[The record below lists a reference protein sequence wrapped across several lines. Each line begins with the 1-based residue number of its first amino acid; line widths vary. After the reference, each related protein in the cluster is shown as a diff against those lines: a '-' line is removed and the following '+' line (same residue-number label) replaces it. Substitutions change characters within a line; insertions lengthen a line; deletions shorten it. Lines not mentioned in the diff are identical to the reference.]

1 MSENRAEAR
10 ISLDNIEQNY
20 RYLRQKAG
28 ENCIVMAVVKAD
40 AYGHGAV
47 EVCRRLAA
55 AGETHFAVA
64 CMEEAALLRSSG
76 IAGELLVLGI
86 TPQELYGS
94 IAAYNVVQTV
104 ASYTYAAQLAA
115 CGPVRVH
122 IKVDTGMSRLGLYC
136 HTLDDVE
143 RTASEIERIAALP
156 GLKVEGIFTH
166 FAESDAPQS
175 DFTHRQFGVFSALLA
190 ELKARGVDCGLR
202 HCCNSAGILNFPE
215 MHLDMVRAGIALYG
229 CDPSPESRD
238 SELRPA
244 MSLHSRV
251 AFVSRIR
258 PGDTVSYGRSYTAER
273 PLDTAVISIGYAD
286 GLSRA
291 LSGRWSVR
299 INGRPAPLIG
309 KICMDLCVADVTGI
323 PCAPGDDVVVFGPD
337 NSAEAMADRLGTIH
351 YELLCSVKNRVPRRY
366 I

>member
-1 MSENRAEAR
+1 
-10 ISLDNIEQNY
+10 
-20 RYLRQKAG
+20 
-28 ENCIVMAVVKAD
+28 
-40 AYGHGAV
+40 
-47 EVCRRLAA
+47 
-55 AGETHFAVA
+55 
-64 CMEEAALLRSSG
+64 
-76 IAGELLVLGI
+76 
-86 TPQELYGS
+86 
-94 IAAYNVVQTV
+94 
-104 ASYTYAAQLAA
+104 
-115 CGPVRVH
+115 
-122 IKVDTGMSRLGLYC
+122 
-136 HTLDDVE
+136 
-143 RTASEIERIAALP
+143 
-156 GLKVEGIFTH
+156 
-166 FAESDAPQS
+166 
-175 DFTHRQFGVFSALLA
+175 
-190 ELKARGVDCGLR
+190 
-202 HCCNSAGILNFPE
+202 
-215 MHLDMVRAGIALYG
+215 MVRAGIALYG

>member
-1 MSENRAEAR
+1 
-10 ISLDNIEQNY
+10 
-20 RYLRQKAG
+20 
-28 ENCIVMAVVKAD
+28 
-40 AYGHGAV
+40 
-47 EVCRRLAA
+47 
-55 AGETHFAVA
+55 
-64 CMEEAALLRSSG
+64 MEEAALLRRSG
-76 IAGELLVLGI
+76 IRGELLVLGI
-86 TPQELYGS
+86 TPQELYPA
-94 IAAYNVVQTV
+94 IAEYDVVQTV
-104 ASYTYAAQLAA
+104 SSLAYASQLAD

-122 IKVDTGMSRLGLYC
+122 IKIDTGMSRLGLYC
-136 HTLDDVE
+136 HTPEDVA
-143 RTASEIERIAALP
+143 RTAEDVARIAALP

-166 FAESDAPQS
+166 FAESDAPRS
-175 DFTHRQFGVFSALLA
+175 DFTRRQFAVFSALLA
-190 ELKARGVDCGLR
+190 ELERRGVDCGLR

-238 SELRPA
+238 AGLRPA

-258 PGDTVSYGRSYTAER
+258 PGDTVSYGRSYTADR

-286 GLSRA
+286 GLPRA

-337 NSAEAMADRLGTIH
+337 NPAEAMADVLGTIH
-351 YELLCSVKNRVPRRY
+351 YELLCSVKNRVPRYY

>member
-10 ISLDNIEQNY
+10 ISLANIEHNY
-20 RYLRQKAG
+20 RLLCRKAG
-28 ENCIVMAVVKAD
+28 EKRIVMAVVKAD

-47 EVCRRLAA
+47 EVCRRLSD
-55 AGETHFAVA
+55 AGATHFAVA
-64 CMEEAALLRSSG
+64 CMEEAALLRRSG
-76 IAGELLVLGI
+76 IRGELLVLGI
-86 TPQELYGS
+86 TPQELYPS
-94 IAAYNVVQTV
+94 IAEYDVVQTV
-104 ASYTYAAQLAA
+104 SSLAYASQLAD

-122 IKVDTGMSRLGLYC
+122 IKIDTGMSRLGLYC
-136 HTLDDVE
+136 HTLEDVA
-143 RTASEIERIAALP
+143 RTAEDVARIAALP

-175 DFTHRQFGVFSALLA
+175 DFTRRQFAVFSALLA
-190 ELKARGVDCGLR
+190 ELERRGVDCGLQ

-238 SELRPA
+238 AGLRPA

-258 PGDTVSYGRSYTAER
+258 PGDTVSYGRSYTADR

-286 GLSRA
+286 GLPRP

-337 NSAEAMADRLGTIH
+337 NPAEAMADVLGTIH
-351 YELLCSVKNRVPRRY
+351 YELLCSVKNRVPRYY

>member
-10 ISLDNIEQNY
+10 ISLANIEHNY
-20 RYLRQKAG
+20 RLLCRKAG
-28 ENCIVMAVVKAD
+28 EKRIVMAVVKAD

-47 EVCRRLAA
+47 EVCRRLSD
-55 AGETHFAVA
+55 AGATHFAVA
-64 CMEEAALLRSSG
+64 CMEEAALLRRSG
-76 IAGELLVLGI
+76 IRGELLVLGI
-86 TPQELYGS
+86 TPQELYP
-94 IAAYNVVQTV
+94 AVAEYDVVQTV
-104 ASYTYAAQLAA
+104 SSLAYASQLAD

-122 IKVDTGMSRLGLYC
+122 IKIDTGMSRLGLYC
-136 HTLDDVE
+136 HTLEDVA
-143 RTASEIERIAALP
+143 RTAEDVARIAALP

-175 DFTHRQFGVFSALLA
+175 DFTRRQFAVFSALLA
-190 ELKARGVDCGLR
+190 ELERRGVVCGLR

-238 SELRPA
+238 AGLRPA

-258 PGDTVSYGRSYTAER
+258 PGDTVSYGRSYTADR

-286 GLSRA
+286 GLPRA

-337 NSAEAMADRLGTIH
+337 NPAEAMADVLGTIH
-351 YELLCSVKNRVPRRY
+351 YELLCSVKNRVPRYY